1 MPTGFLGKRGTRT
14 VARHHGKTEG
24 GWPRLFGSQILP
36 ISLRARGV
44 HGVGELRAR
53 RRPARTRA
61 ALRARH
67 RVCGS
72 GEAGGGAPHAAD
84 VEAQGDPRVLRG
96 HVRRLDPVQQPA
108 REDQDPVGR
117 RLDAKRAAEREV
129 DVVVELCARQPPQ
142 QPAKAEQRARTAGER
157 QRRSSRSQPVGRARG
172 KPRDIDRNRRCR
184 LAWAHRGQPQH
195 RARAVSRA
203 QSNSSSTAPT
213 ETFSSSDKPLAPSSR

>member
-1 MPTGFLGKRGTRT
+1 MVKQKAAGQDCLVRRFCPFHYVPAACIASESCEPVGDLRERGPRHGLGIG
-14 VARHHGKTEG
+14 
-24 GWPRLFGSQILP
+24 LP
-36 ISLRARGV
+36 
-44 HGVGELRAR
+44 
-53 RRPARTRA
+53 
-61 ALRARH
+61 
-67 RVCGS
+67 VCGS
-72 GEAGGGAPHAAD
+72 GEAEGGAPHAAD

-142 QPAKAEQRARTAGER
+142 QPAKAEQRARTACER
-157 QRRSSRSQPVGRARG
+157 QRRASRSQPVGRARG

>member
-1 MPTGFLGKRGTRT
+1 MKLSHAGWRGVREG
-14 VARHHGKTEG
+14 VDSSRRHVC
-24 GWPRLFGSQILP
+24 P
-36 ISLRARGV
+36 RARV
-44 HGVGELRAR
+44 CCLAHPTTYPRRAR
-53 RRPARTRA
+53 RRRA
-61 ALRARH
+61 ASPSATCENAG
-67 RVCGS
+67 RVTGS
-72 GEAGGGAPHAAD
+72 ASGCRSADWAKLKGGAPHAAD

-172 KPRDIDRNRRCR
+172 KPRNIDRNRRCR
-184 LAWAHRGQPQH
+184 LAWAHRGQLQH